1 MCYGWTRPR
10 RWADTRQRET
20 ANAEDDAGGDGG
32 SGEAYEAGLFP
43 SSKTPW
49 ACTTMGLTTV
59 SGAKAATE
67 DVEGRVQC
75 IANTGPTGPRRMGG
89 GSRISRGEGAGSSLV
104 SSYHNR
110 VRAAKQPRAGVQSTG
125 EGWYCGVEAGPLARR
140 GARIKRLLT
149 VQVNGTVATAQQH
162 TSVQER

>member
-1 MCYGWTRPR
+1 MFSGIIASLMCARERESESFLTKRTVPDDTTRTHAVDVRDGGRTIEIPGGWGRRLSLCTHITLMCYGWTRPR

-89 GSRISRGEGAGSSLV
+89 GQESAEGREQGLV
-104 SSYHNR
+104 
-110 VRAAKQPRAGVQSTG
+110 
-125 EGWYCGVEAGPLARR
+125 
-140 GARIKRLLT
+140 
-149 VQVNGTVATAQQH
+149 
-162 TSVQER
+162 